1 MGTGKMIHRR
11 QILQRQVFA
20 LAGSSFVLALAYVSL
35 SAAQTPQP
43 ARYITMS
50 ERIGRIIVLY
60 RAFDVW
66 IYFFQALLL
75 FMCIGLSI
83 YYWILFRRP
92 GFVARLRQKIASLT
106 RTTDVQASIDFEIT
120 SLANRFL
127 FLDLVIGAAPIAGL
141 LGTVV
146 GLVQV
151 FSEQTL
157 VEHVTMQ
164 TIAGGMYVAMVTTV
178 CGLAVALLGIV
189 ARHFLDSRLADL
201 REHLAGL
208 K

>member
-1 MGTGKMIHRR
+1 MILGHKKIRF
-11 QILQRQVFA
+11 QLFW
-20 LAGSSFVLALAYVSL
+20 LAGLSFLLTAVYVGLAY
-35 SAAQTPQP
+35 ATTPNP
-43 ARYITMS
+43 ARFVTMS
-50 ERIGRIIVLY
+50 ERIGRVIVLY
-60 RAFDVW
+60 RSFDVW

-92 GFVARLRQKIASLT
+92 GFVAKIRQKIASLT
-106 RTTDVQASIDFEIT
+106 HTTDVQQAIDFEIT
-120 SLANRFL
+120 SLSNRFL
-127 FLDLVIGAAPIAGL
+127 FLDLVVGGAPVAGL

-164 TIAGGMYVAMVTTV
+164 TIASGMYVAMVTTV
-178 CGLAVALLGIV
+178 CGLIVALFGII
-189 ARHFLDSRLADL
+189 ARHLLDSRLADL
-201 REHLAGL
+201 REHLAGV